1 MPSSSFIVSRVEM
14 QKAESRQ
21 VIHRTFAGSLPQFIA
36 AFLYGRKISD
46 SEAEKIDRIIDSYR
60 EDK

>member
-1 MPSSSFIVSRVEM
+1 M